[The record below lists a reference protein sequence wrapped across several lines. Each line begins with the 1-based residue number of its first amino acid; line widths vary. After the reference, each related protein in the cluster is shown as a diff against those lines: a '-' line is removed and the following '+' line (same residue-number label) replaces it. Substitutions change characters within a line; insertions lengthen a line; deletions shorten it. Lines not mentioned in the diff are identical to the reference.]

1 MKVSCLQENLAKGLA
16 IVGRAVAAR
25 STLPVLGNILIA
37 TDNGRLKLA
46 ATNLEI
52 GITHWIGAKVETEGA
67 ITVPARQL
75 TDYVNSLPPDRIDIE
90 LNTRTQTLHMKCAR
104 FDANIKGVEASE
116 FPVIPTVGDETK
128 ISVEPDVLREMIEQA
143 AFSAATD
150 DSRPVL
156 TGILAKFD
164 KSADPAK
171 GNSLTF
177 AAADG
182 FRLSVRNAILS
193 STLDA
198 PLTVIIPARALI
210 EVSRITGD
218 QEEPIQ
224 IAVTEN
230 RSQIMFHLA
239 TTDVV
244 SQLLDGNFPDYNQI
258 LPKAFTTR
266 TVVNTSDL
274 QSAVRAAAV
283 FARDASNI
291 VRLNIQPVASAGSE
305 MPPEAAVG
313 SGAGKV
319 VVAATSAETGDNVG
333 EIDAQVNGDPVEIA
347 FNARFLGDVL
357 NVLHAPQVL
366 LETNSPASPGVFK
379 PVGRDDFTHVIM
391 PMHIGK

>member
-1 MKVSCLQENLAKGLA
+1 MKVSCLQENLAKGLSV
-16 IVGRAVAAR
+16 VGRAVAAR
-25 STLPVLGNILIA
+25 STLPVLGNILLA

-75 TDYVNSLPPDRIDIE
+75 TDYVNSLPPDHIDIE
-90 LNTRTQTLHMKCAR
+90 LNARTQTLHLKCAR
-104 FDANIKGVEASE
+104 YDANIKGVDASE
-116 FPVIPTVGDETK
+116 FPIIPTVGGETK

-156 TGILAKFD
+156 TGIFAKFD

-171 GNSLTF
+171 GDSVTF
-177 AAADG
+177 ASADG
-182 FRLSVRNAILS
+182 FRLSVRNAVLT

-198 PLTVIIPARALI
+198 PVTVIIPARALI
-210 EVSRITGD
+210 EVGRITGD
-218 QEEPIQ
+218 QEEPVQ

-239 TTDVV
+239 NTDVV

-258 LPKAFTTR
+258 LPKAHTTR
-266 TVVNTSDL
+266 TVVNTNDL

-291 VRLNIQPVASAGSE
+291 VRLNIQPVPGPASE
-305 MPPEAAVG
+305 M
-313 SGAGKV
+313 GAGKV

-357 NVLHAPQVL
+357 NVLHTPQVL
-366 LETNSPASPGVFK
+366 LETNSPASPGVIK

>member
-1 MKVSCLQENLAKGLA
+1 MKVSCLQENLAKGLS

-25 STLPVLGNILIA
+25 STLPVLGNILLA
-37 TDNGRLKLA
+37 TDNGQLKLA

-52 GITHWIGAKVETEGA
+52 GITHWIGAKVESEGA

-90 LNTRTQTLHMKCAR
+90 LNERTQTLHMKCAR
-104 FDANIKGVEASE
+104 YDANIKGVEASE
-116 FPVIPTVGDETK
+116 FPIIPTVGDETK

-156 TGILAKFD
+156 TGIFAKFD
-164 KSADPAK
+164 KSPDPSK
-171 GNSLTF
+171 GNSMTF

-182 FRLSVRNAILS
+182 FRLSVRNAVLN

-198 PLTVIIPARALI
+198 PITVIIPARALV

-218 QEEPIQ
+218 QEELVQ

-239 TTDVV
+239 STDVV

-258 LPKAFTTR
+258 LPKAYATR

-291 VRLNIQPVASAGSE
+291 VRLNIQPVSALGE
-305 MPPEAAVG
+305 MSGDGQAAAG
-313 SGAGKV
+313 GGKV

-366 LETNSPASPGVFK
+366 LETNSPASPGVIK

>member
-1 MKVSCLQENLAKGLA
+1 MKVSCLQENLAKGLS

-52 GITHWIGAKVETEGA
+52 GITHWIGAKVENEGA

-90 LNTRTQTLHMKCAR
+90 LNPRTQTLHLKCAR
-104 FDANIKGVEASE
+104 YDGNIKGVDASE
-116 FPVIPTVGDETK
+116 FPIIPTVGDETK
-128 ISVEPDVLREMIEQA
+128 IVVEPDVLREMIEQA

-156 TGILAKFD
+156 TGIFAKFD

-171 GNSLTF
+171 GNSMTF

-182 FRLSVRNAILS
+182 FRLSVRNAVLT

-198 PLTVIIPARALI
+198 PITVIIPARALI

-218 QEEPIQ
+218 QEEPVQ

-239 TTDVV
+239 NTDVV

-266 TVVNTSDL
+266 TVVNTNDL
-274 QSAVRAAAV
+274 HNAVRAAAV

-291 VRLNIQPVASAGSE
+291 VRLNIQPASGPTNE
-305 MPPEAAVG
+305 M
-313 SGAGKV
+313 GAGKV

-357 NVLHAPQVL
+357 NVLHAPQVM
-366 LETNSPASPGVFK
+366 LETNSPASPGVIK

>member
-1 MKVSCLQENLAKGLA
+1 MKVSCLQENLAKGLS

-52 GITHWIGAKVETEGA
+52 GITHWINAQVENEGA

-104 FDANIKGVEASE
+104 YDANIKGVEASE
-116 FPVIPTVGDETK
+116 FPIIPTVGDDTK
-128 ISVEPDVLREMIEQA
+128 ISVEPDVLREMIEQS

-156 TGILAKFD
+156 TGIFAKFD
-164 KSADPAK
+164 KSSDPAK
-171 GNSLTF
+171 GNPVTF

-182 FRLSVRNAILS
+182 FRLSVRNATLT
-193 STLDA
+193 STLET
-198 PLTVIIPARALI
+198 PITVIIPARALV

-218 QEEPIQ
+218 QEEAIQ

-239 TTDVV
+239 NTDVV

-258 LPKAFTTR
+258 LPKAHTTR

-291 VRLNIQPVASAGSE
+291 VRLNIQPVSGSADEVAGDGSK
-305 MPPEAAVG
+305 AT
-313 SGAGKV
+313 AGKV

-357 NVLHAPQVL
+357 NVLHSPQVQ
-366 LETNSPASPGVFK
+366 LETNSPASPGVIK